1 MQGGGELKACCLRGS
16 PKQNTL
22 ARLSF
27 DFGIL
32 GLFGAVPDFE

>member
-1 MQGGGELKACCLRGS
+1 MQGGELKACCLRGS

-22 ARLSF
+22 ARLLF

-32 GLFGAVPDFE
+32 EPFGVVPDLE